1 MLPGTMQEDPAAI
14 PPSPAGPVPPDAH
27 TAPVPATLRARLQHW
42 DRRLRQAIAERP
54 VAAAVL
60 ATLAGAVLTQLGT
73 VALRRTLAARA
84 VPALQGSVASST
96 KPSPVSKFRWPAFG
110 WRTVAALPDRRR
122 RSGADD
128 GGRSFFSRPPQAC
141 RVPRRHNPKGHSML
155 EQAQGTVNEIAGKVQ
170 GAFGRATN
178 DTAHELEGQARET
191 MGKAQQVYGEALDHV
206 RETAVKNPLG
216 TIAVAAGIGLVV
228 GMLCSRR

>member
-1 MLPGTMQEDPAAI
+1 MLPGTMHEDFAAL
-14 PPSPAGPVPPDAH
+14 PPGTTGPVPSDAGPPP
-27 TAPVPATLRARLQHW
+27 APVALRVRLQQW
-42 DRRLRQAIAERP
+42 DQRLRQAIAAQP
-54 VAAAVL
+54 IAAAVL
-60 ATLAGAVLTQLGT
+60 ATLAGALLTQLGS

-84 VPALQGSVASST
+84 VPALREAT
-96 KPSPVSKFRWPAFG
+96 ARPSLRFPLRLPTFG
-110 WRTVAALPDRRR
+110 WRAVAALPDRLRQP
-122 RSGADD
+122 GADD
-128 GGRSFFSRPPQAC
+128 GGRSFFHRPLKAC

-206 RETAVKNPLG
+206 RESAVKNPLG
-216 TIAVAAGIGLVV
+216 TIAVAAGVGLLV
-228 GMLCSRR
+228 GLLCSRR